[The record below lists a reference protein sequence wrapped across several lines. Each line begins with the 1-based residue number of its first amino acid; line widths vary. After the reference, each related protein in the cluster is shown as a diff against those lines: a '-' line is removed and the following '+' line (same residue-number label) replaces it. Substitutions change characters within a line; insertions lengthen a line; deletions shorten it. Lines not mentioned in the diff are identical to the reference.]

1 MKEVI
6 LIRYGEIHLKGKNRG
21 YFEKVLINNIKNALQ
36 SYNCEVNRI
45 AGRYV
50 VQNYEEIDREIII
63 QRLQQIFG
71 IYSISPATEIDS
83 NISDIEEYVKTIR
96 LPQNSTFK
104 VEVNRADKLF
114 PFKSYEF
121 ASKLGGVILSQN
133 NTLKVDV
140 HSPEHYVYVDIR
152 EGGKT
157 YVYYKVIKC
166 AGGMPVGTGGKGLL
180 LLSGGIDS
188 PVAGYQL
195 AHRGMSLSAIHFHS
209 YPYTSESAKQKVL
222 TLAKLLSQYAGDFKV
237 YIVSFTKIQEAI
249 HKYCREEY
257 MITIMRR
264 IMFRIAERLSNKH
277 RFQAIITGESLAQVA
292 SQTVESMTSTNEVI
306 KLLPVFRPLIGMDKD
321 QIVEIAKKI
330 GTFETSILPYED
342 CCTVFLPEHPLIKPV
357 LSKVHDEE
365 KKLNIEELIKE
376 AMENIEVV
384 DTKDI

>member
-1 MKEVI
+1 MNEVI

-36 SYNCEVNRI
+36 QYDCEVSRI

-50 VQNYEEIDREIII
+50 VQGYDSENRESILE
-63 QRLQQIFG
+63 RLQQIFG
-71 IYSISPATEIDS
+71 IYSVSPAIELES
-83 NISDIEEYVKTIR
+83 NINDIEEYAKQIR
-96 LPQNSTFK
+96 LPQNCSFK

-114 PFKSYEF
+114 PLKSYEL
-121 ASKLGGVILSQN
+121 ASRLGGIILDN
-133 NTLKVDV
+133 NPMVTVDV
-140 HSPEHYVYVDIR
+140 HNPEHYVYVDIR
-152 EGGKT
+152 ESGKT
-157 YVYYKVIKC
+157 YIYYEVIKC
-166 AGGMPVGTGGKGLL
+166 AGGMPVGTGGRGLL

-195 AHRGMSLSAIHFHS
+195 AHRGMSISAIHFHS

-222 TLAKLLSQYAGDFKV
+222 TLAKLLSVYAGDFKV

-249 HKYCREEY
+249 HKYCKEEY

-264 IMFRIAERLSNKH
+264 IMFRIAERLSNRH
-277 RFQAIITGESLAQVA
+277 RLQAIITGESLAQVA

-330 GTFETSILPYED
+330 GTFDTSILPYED

-357 LSKVHDEE
+357 LSKVHEEE
-365 KKLNIEELIKE
+365 KKLNIEELIAD
-376 AMENIEVV
+376 AMANIEVI

>member
-36 SYNCEVNRI
+36 SYNCEVNQI

-152 EGGKT
+152 ESGKT

-209 YPYTSESAKQKVL
+209 Y
-222 TLAKLLSQYAGDFKV
+222 
-237 YIVSFTKIQEAI
+237 
-249 HKYCREEY
+249 
-257 MITIMRR
+257 
-264 IMFRIAERLSNKH
+264 
-277 RFQAIITGESLAQVA
+277 
-292 SQTVESMTSTNEVI
+292 
-306 KLLPVFRPLIGMDKD
+306 
-321 QIVEIAKKI
+321 
-330 GTFETSILPYED
+330 
-342 CCTVFLPEHPLIKPV
+342 
-357 LSKVHDEE
+357 
-365 KKLNIEELIKE
+365 
-376 AMENIEVV
+376 
-384 DTKDI
+384 

>member
-36 SYNCEVNRI
+36 SYNCEVNQI